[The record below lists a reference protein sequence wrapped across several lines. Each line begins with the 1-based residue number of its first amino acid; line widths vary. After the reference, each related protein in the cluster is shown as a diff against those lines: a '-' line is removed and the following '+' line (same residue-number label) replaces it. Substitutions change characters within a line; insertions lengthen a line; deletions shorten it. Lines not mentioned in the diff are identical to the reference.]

1 MIPEQWATVEDAAR
15 ITRVRPGT
23 IRVWVTRG
31 KVAVLTRGAHRW
43 VSLADVRRAE
53 RDWRDRITR
62 V

>member
-1 MIPEQWATVEDAAR
+1 MIDQWATVDDAAR
-15 ITRVRPGT
+15 DVGVRPGT

-31 KVAVLTRGAHRW
+31 KVAVMIHGAHRW

-53 RDWRDRITR
+53 RAWRERIAR

>member
-1 MIPEQWATVEDAAR
+1 MNPEQWATVDEAAR

-31 KVAVLTRGAHRW
+31 KVQVMVHGAHRW

-53 RDWRDRITR
+53 RAWRERIAR